1 MNMYIEM
8 TSQTEQIIFLSMHYA
23 NLTKLKVL
31 YILYVSTY
39 PVPYHVQQN
48 TKYSYVQQHLK
59 YIYIVD

>member
-8 TSQTEQIIFLSMHYA
+8 TSQTEQIIFLSMHYV

-48 TKYSYVQQHLK
+48 TKYSYVQQH
-59 YIYIVD
+59 